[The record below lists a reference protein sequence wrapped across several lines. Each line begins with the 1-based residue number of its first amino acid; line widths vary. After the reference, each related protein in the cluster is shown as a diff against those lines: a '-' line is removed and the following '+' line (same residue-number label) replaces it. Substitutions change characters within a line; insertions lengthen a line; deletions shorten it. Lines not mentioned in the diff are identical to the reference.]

1 MAWIRWRRGD
11 AASPPAQQ
19 GAGEV
24 SPLTPPQSLLLTHEA
39 RLDVLRLESGYGA
52 AQFATL
58 FEEVI
63 RDVAEYVH
71 VLPATRAENHSERG
85 GLLRLAIES
94 AAFAFRRADGQFLAG
109 NVHTDVGNR
118 ERERVWRYALFLAGL
133 LQPIGRSAT
142 AVAVSSEGGEQHWN
156 AYECGLWAWA
166 RRVGAREL
174 NIEWRDGTDGKPEL
188 ASAVWIAGRVLP
200 QAAFA
205 YMGTGGSAVLEVF
218 VAMLGGIRSGRSGD
232 ILEEA
237 RQAVINQD
245 LLQMGGARRSES
257 GGISIEAYL
266 VDALRSLIRE
276 KWTVNTAGG
285 RLWVAREGVFLMWRA
300 AIADIAIK
308 LRAAGVTQA
317 PRDPDT
323 LAELLVERGVLSTN
337 PDAVGSIKHYYRI
350 VPRTKGVPR
359 QPLEVVR
366 LADPKALALDADAIE
381 PIDVEFPVSAPN
393 ILQSSRVAA
402 QPAPRSAEVRRPAPI
417 ATLKPTAGGS
427 RGSGSARAA
436 QRAAN
441 LQLPLSEPDSASAMS
456 SERGADALPPALLEV
471 AERQGEP
478 SSGSGSAV
486 APSVASSLVP
496 EPSAAPPTTAEVPP
510 PQPGSSTPTVSAESV
525 SRPPVQLHLERLG
538 QFGAAGRTLRRFGER
553 LLQQPPLSGVVRISE
568 GVALAYPQTLLGLG
582 EDPQSFL
589 HACESQGLLVRD
601 PTLPGRLVWE
611 SSNPPAG
618 LPERYIVLSPRVSR
632 YLPQDRMS
640 AHGDRQN

>member
-11 AASPPAQQ
+11 AVSPPAPES
-19 GAGEV
+19 AGEV
-24 SPLTPPQSLLLTHEA
+24 SPLTPPQALLLTHEA

-94 AAFAFRRADGQFLAG
+94 AAFSFRRADGQFLAG

-142 AVAVSSEGGEQHWN
+142 AVAVSSEDAELQWN

-200 QAAFA
+200 QAAFS
-205 YMGTGGSAVLEVF
+205 YMSTGGSAVLEVL
-218 VAMLGGIRSGRSGD
+218 VALLGGIRSGRSGD

-300 AIADIAIK
+300 AIADIALK

-323 LAELLVERGVLSTN
+323 LAELLIERGVLTIN

-350 VPRTKGVPR
+350 VPQTKGIPR

-366 LADPKALALDADAIE
+366 LADPKALALDTDVIE
-381 PIDVEFPVSAPN
+381 PIDVEFPASAPN
-393 ILQSSRVAA
+393 ILQPSRVAA
-402 QPAPRSAEVRRPAPI
+402 PPPRSPEVRRPAPV
-417 ATLKPTAGGS
+417 ATLKPSGGAS
-427 RGSGSARAA
+427 RGAGSARAA

-441 LQLPLSEPDSASAMS
+441 LQLPLSEPDVVSAS
-456 SERGADALPPALLEV
+456 SERGTDILPPDLPDV
-471 AERQGEP
+471 VERQGGPAKVAGQALAVSSASAPLSEP
-478 SSGSGSAV
+478 AAGSPTTTEMPPPGSG
-486 APSVASSLVP
+486 
-496 EPSAAPPTTAEVPP
+496 
-510 PQPGSSTPTVSAESV
+510 GSSITLSAESV
-525 SRPPVQLHLERLG
+525 SRSPVLLHLERLG

-553 LLQQPPLSGVVRISE
+553 LLQQPPLSGVVRVNE

-601 PTLPGRLVWE
+601 PTSPGRLVWE
-611 SSNPPAG
+611 SSSPQAG

-632 YLPQDRMS
+632 YLPQEGMS
-640 AHGDRQN
+640 AHGDREN